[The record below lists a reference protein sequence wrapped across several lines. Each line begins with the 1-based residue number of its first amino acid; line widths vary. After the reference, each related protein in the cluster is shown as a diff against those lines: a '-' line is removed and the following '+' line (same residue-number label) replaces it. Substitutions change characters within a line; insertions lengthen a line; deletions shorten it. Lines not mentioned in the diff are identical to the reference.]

1 MGAIE
6 NRMVRVNPIEKAA
19 FDKDFMELKELTM

>member
-6 NRMVRVNPIEKAA
+6 NRMVRVNPIEKVA